1 MSKLIFYLDFGQDCV
16 FSTLNITEGGTT
28 GGTTWWWWYPHLP
41 TPWPVLKPV
50 FFEALR
56 RAKMRKPSAKEVDF

>member
-28 GGTTWWWWYPHLP
+28 GSTTWWWWYPHLP
-41 TPWPVLKPV
+41 TPCISLMMWDKFELKKGLKFNLFSYLIV
-50 FFEALR
+50 I
-56 RAKMRKPSAKEVDF
+56 